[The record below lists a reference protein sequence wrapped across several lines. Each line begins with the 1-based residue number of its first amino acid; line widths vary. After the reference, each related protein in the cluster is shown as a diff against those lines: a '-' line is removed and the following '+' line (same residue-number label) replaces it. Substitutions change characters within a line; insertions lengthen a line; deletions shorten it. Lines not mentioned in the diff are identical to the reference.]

1 MEYGSDAPAST
12 PVELVGTKR
21 RFLTAGILFLLAF
34 AVRSGASIIASR
46 TSPPLLLPFGTQWND
61 LYASYTVW
69 ARAVLDGM
77 NPYTSLPFGLTYA
90 YPPGFVASMIPF
102 FLAGVPQLLM
112 ILADSG
118 AAVLVYL
125 LAKRWASPKLAAA
138 AGIAYAVLPFFVIY
152 EGYTPMSEEPMFF
165 FLLLSFYFAY
175 ERRELPAALSFGAAL
190 LMKQDAFFALPII
203 LLTFV
208 RLGLKPKALFASV
221 GVFAAV
227 SLPPLVLSPLGYVAN
242 ISYGILY
249 PISKVAQGSATIVIS
264 SSIPQTILNTY
275 GGAILPILIVFAAV
289 LLWSERRR
297 ENFPVFSAA
306 ALGAVIISS
315 LVVLGL
321 VDPFN
326 YRFLLVYGFLLAA
339 SSDVFSFGTAATLS
353 LLAAYFPAGP
363 FQAVLALAAVI
374 AFALA
379 QPDETDSRALEQG
392 HAQRITGPQTP
403 PSQSLR
409 CVSGS
414 FFPAW
419 QEQGWAPVLAPTL
432 RTDEGL
438 THPGRLRCG
447 GEPFAE

>member
-1 MEYGSDAPAST
+1 MKRYEGDTLAST
-12 PVELVGTKR
+12 PVGSIRTKR
-21 RFLTAGILFLLAF
+21 LFLTSGILFLLSF
-34 AVRSGASIIASR
+34 ATRLGASIIASR

-90 YPPGFVASMIPF
+90 YPPGFVVSMIPF

-125 LAKRWASPKLAAA
+125 LAKRWASQKIAAA

-152 EGYTPMSEEPMFF
+152 EGYTPMSEEPMLF
-165 FLLLSFYFAY
+165 FLLLSFYFTY
-175 ERRELPAALSFGAAL
+175 ERKGLPAALSFGAAL

-203 LLTFV
+203 FLTFV
-208 RLGLKPKALFASV
+208 RLGLRPRLLLLSI
-221 GVFAAV
+221 GVFIV
-227 SLPPLVLSPLGYVAN
+227 GSLPPLILSPLGYVAN
-242 ISYGILY
+242 VSYGILY
-249 PISKVAQGSATIVIS
+249 PISKVAQGSTTIVIS

-275 GGAILPILIVFAAV
+275 GGAILPILVVFAAV

-297 ENFPVFSAA
+297 KNFPAFSAA

-315 LVVLGL
+315 LVALGL

-339 SSDVFSFGTAATLS
+339 SSDVFSFAVVAMFS

-363 FQAVLALAAVI
+363 FQAVLALSAVI

-379 QPDETDSRALEQG
+379 QSEREPMLRDRGWGFDRVVEGSSAERVRIIPSSTTCGCCSRRWG
-392 HAQRITGPQTP
+392 FI
-403 PSQSLR
+403 R
-409 CVSGS
+409 C
-414 FFPAW
+414 A
-419 QEQGWAPVLAPTL
+419 
-432 RTDEGL
+432 
-438 THPGRLRCG
+438 RLRCIG
-447 GEPFAE
+447 GS